1 MPSNDRSAA
10 RNVHIFDF
18 KDPLTV
24 LGGLH
29 LTNGVTN
36 ANFYS
41 MVEIICIFEGTFL
54 LRDEGD
60 NMVQRDGSPLQP
72 GNYYIHAN
80 GWSYIVLLIVN

>member
-1 MPSNDRSAA
+1 MPPADRSAW
-10 RNVHIFDF
+10 RNVHIFDS

-29 LTNGVTN
+29 LTNGITN

-41 MVEIICIFEGTFL
+41 MVEILFIFETAFL

-60 NMVQRDGSPLQP
+60 DVVQRDASPHQL

-80 GWSYIVLLIVN
+80 GMSYIVLFFVN